1 MKTIQAFAAAALAA
15 GVLAAAAPALAAGDA
30 PKPPAQQWSF
40 DGVFGRYDRAQ
51 LQRGLKVYLTAC
63 QACHALRHVS
73 YRNLVEIGLTP
84 SEARKIAAER
94 KVPDIGEDG
103 QPKERPAGLNDR
115 FVPTF
120 ANPAAARAAN
130 GGAEPPDLSLM
141 VKAREGGADY
151 VYALLTGYAE
161 PPKDWVDENK
171 QPRKLEEGQSYNRY
185 FPGHVIAMRQPLNAD
200 GQVEYPATELDK
212 TPPKPTISQM
222 AKDVAAFLAWTAEP
236 RLEDRKQMG
245 VKVMLFLLVFTAL
258 FFAIYKKV
266 WRDVH

>member
-1 MKTIQAFAAAALAA
+1 MKSVLAAAALAFALA
-15 GVLAAAAPALAAGDA
+15 GAGPALAAGDA
-30 PKPPAQQWSF
+30 PKLPAQKWSF
-40 DGVFGRYDRAQ
+40 DGVFGTYDRAQ

-63 QACHALRHVS
+63 QTCHSLRHVS

-84 SEARKIAAER
+84 AEARKIAAER
-94 KVPDIGEDG
+94 KITEPGEDG

-120 ANPAAARAAN
+120 PNAAAARAAN

-151 VYALLTGYAE
+151 VYALLTGFSA

-171 QPRKLEEGQSYNRY
+171 QPRKLEDGQYYNKF
-185 FPGHVIAMRQPLNAD
+185 FPGNVIAMSPPLNAD
-200 GQVEYPATELDK
+200 GQVEYTATELDK
-212 TPPKPTISQM
+212 TPPKATIHQM
-222 AKDVAAFLAWTAEP
+222 ALDVTAFLAWTAEP

-245 VKVMLFLLVFTAL
+245 VKVMLFLLVFTAI